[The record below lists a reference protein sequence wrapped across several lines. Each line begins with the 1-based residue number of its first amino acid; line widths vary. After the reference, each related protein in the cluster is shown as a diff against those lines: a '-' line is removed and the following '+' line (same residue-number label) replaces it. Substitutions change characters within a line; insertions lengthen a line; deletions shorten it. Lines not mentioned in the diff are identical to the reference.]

1 MHRILI
7 LGPQGCGKG
16 TQAALL
22 SKKLGVP
29 QLSMGQLLR
38 EAEKRP
44 GELADKIRGIIT
56 TGNLVSDQVALEVLE
71 QRLAEKDAER
81 GFILDGFPR
90 NEQQFKAF
98 DAKML
103 PTMVIVIEV
112 PREVSLERLMKRVE
126 IEHRVDDTPEV
137 INRRL
142 QVYEEE
148 TRPMID
154 HYVERGLVRFVDG
167 SGTIEEVAA
176 QITALF
182 GIEHVSDDQVM

>member
-22 SKKLGVP
+22 SRKLGVP

-38 EAEKRP
+38 DAEKRP

-98 DAKML
+98 DLKML

-112 PREVSLERLMKRVE
+112 PREVSLERLTKRAE

-182 GIEHVSDDQVM
+182 GIEHVPDGQVT